1 MRCSSVEFA
10 SVPRKAVGTIQSAI
24 GSTSIARLG
33 VSVCQGCVGEYL
45 YLGDVIETGA
55 DSSIRL
61 AFNDGTVFALSS
73 DARLVLDEFVCD
85 PDGIANLAVFSL
97 DRGAFAFCPGRL
109 ARAGGLRIDTPVA
122 SIQGRARGT
131 GIGALSL
138 AVLAFSLLQD
148 AQDAHALSTDDD
160 TIALKDSDF
169 GTFEI
174 VTRSGTVIQ
183 VDDPAFTYSVD
194 QDGSIAR
201 SANSSARMEELQL
214 AQQAVLGTYSR
225 GFQGPGGSGSPLD
238 FELAPGAQPPAIPIN
253 FQPLDPI
260 PERVEP
266 TFALFVEEKPEFPG
280 LPPDPPAPQVSP
292 PAITAFTFDSGIDG
306 DRITNQQSLVL
317 SGTADPG
324 TIVTL
329 YDGGEILGSTT
340 ADGSGTW
347 SFETGTLSDGE
358 HAFTAA
364 AGAAAA
370 PAARMAFAAFAT
382 ASVTDTGPVSAAY
395 IVVIDSQPP
404 SAPVITAFADN
415 SDGPADN
422 LIVDSTP
429 ALTINAEA
437 GSTVHVY
444 RDGALVGTATETA
457 TPGIFTFTSESLAD
471 GCYGF
476 TATATDAANN
486 TSPLSC
492 KFEIEIDGTAP
503 PAPEIIALAHNCY
516 CPEDNLTDDATPT
529 LTVAAEAGST
539 VRVYRD
545 GVFAGLATETSK
557 AGIFTFTPEALA
569 DGSYTFT
576 ATATD
581 KANNTSPASAGFA
594 VAIITSDPNDFDDLA
609 TGHCIVVDPDGTV
622 HGTPEADTIHLHDS
636 ECDPGRTIYAGAG
649 NDCVE
654 GTDQGDLIYGGSG
667 NDRIDG
673 NRGADIIYGGFGK
686 DTICGGNGDDTI
698 IGGFGADFLSGGKG
712 HDSFVFLSEIDS
724 PPCQPDTILDFES
737 RCDRIDLSAVDANS
751 SRIDD
756 QAFNFVVGQTHD
768 VVANSVTWYYD
779 PHSCQTYIRADTD
792 GDIATAEIEIALAGR
807 VLLTQSDFHL

>member
-1 MRCSSVEFA
+1 M
-10 SVPRKAVGTIQSAI
+10 PRKAVGTIQSAV

-33 VSVCQGCVGEYL
+33 VFVCQCHVGEYL
-45 YLGDVIETGA
+45 YQGDVIETGTN
-55 DSSIRL
+55 SSVRL
-61 AFNDGTVFALSS
+61 AFNDGTIFTLSS
-73 DARLVLDEFVCD
+73 DARLVLDELVCD
-85 PDGIANLAVFSL
+85 PDGIANLAVLSL
-97 DRGAFAFCPGRL
+97 DRGAFAFSAGRL
-109 ARAGGLRIDTPVA
+109 ARTGGLRIDTPVA
-122 SIQGRARGT
+122 SVQGRGRGT

-138 AVLAFSLLQD
+138 AVLAFSVLRD

-160 TIALKDSDF
+160 TIALKDSEF

-183 VDDPAFTYSVD
+183 VDDPALTYSVD
-194 QDGSIAR
+194 QDGSVAR
-201 SANSSARMEELQL
+201 STNSSARMEELQL

-266 TFALFVEEKPEFPG
+266 VFALFVEEKPTLPG
-280 LPPDPPAPQVSP
+280 LPPEPPAPQVSP
-292 PAITAFTFDSGIDG
+292 PVITAFTFDSGIDG
-306 DRITNQQSLVL
+306 DRITNQRSLVL

-329 YDGGEILGSTT
+329 YDGGEIIGSTT
-340 ADGSGTW
+340 TDGSGAW

-364 AGAAAA
+364 AGVAAA

-382 ASVTDTGPVSAAY
+382 TSVTETGPVSAAY
-395 IVVIDSQPP
+395 VIVIDSEPP
-404 SAPVITAFADN
+404 SAPVITAFSDN
-415 SDGPADN
+415 SDSPEDN
-422 LIVDSTP
+422 LTIDTTP
-429 ALTINAEA
+429 TLTIHAEA
-437 GSTVHVY
+437 GSNVNVY
-444 RDGALVGTATETA
+444 RDGELVGTATETA
-457 TPGIFTFTSESLAD
+457 TPGIFTFTSEALAD

-476 TATATDAANN
+476 TATATDAASN

-503 PAPEIIALAHNCY
+503 LAPEIIALAHNCY

-529 LTVAAEAGST
+529 LTIAAEAGST

-545 GVFAGLATETSK
+545 GIFAGLATETSK
-557 AGIFTFTPEALA
+557 AGIFTFTSSALA
-569 DGSYTFT
+569 DDSYTFT

-581 KANNTSPASAGFA
+581 KANNTGPHSAGFA

-622 HGTPEADTIHLHDS
+622 HGTPEADTIHVHDS

-649 NDCVE
+649 NDCVD
-654 GTDQGDLIYGGSG
+654 GTDQDDLIYAGSG
-667 NDRIDG
+667 NDRVDG
-673 NRGADIIYGGFGK
+673 DRGADIIYGGFGK
-686 DTICGGNGDDTI
+686 DTLCGGKGDDTI

-712 HDSFVFLSEIDS
+712 HDSFIFLSEIDS

-737 RCDRIDLSAVDANS
+737 RCDKIDLSAIDANTNQTE
-751 SRIDD
+751 D
-756 QAFNFVVGQTHD
+756 QAFNFVGGPTHD

>member
-1 MRCSSVEFA
+1 M
-10 SVPRKAVGTIQSAI
+10 PRKAVGTIQSAI
-24 GSTSIARLG
+24 GSISIARLG
-33 VSVCQGCVGEYL
+33 VLVCQGNVGQYL
-45 YLGDVIETGA
+45 YQGDAIETGA
-55 DSSIRL
+55 DGSVSL
-61 AFNDGTVFALSS
+61 AFNDGTVFNLSS

-85 PDGIANLAVFSL
+85 PDGIANLAVLFL
-97 DRGAFAFCPGRL
+97 DRGAFAFSAGRL
-109 ARAGGLRIDTPVA
+109 ARTGGLKIDTPVA

-138 AVLAFSLLQD
+138 AVLAFSVLRD
-148 AQDAHALSTDDD
+148 TQDAHALSSDDD
-160 TIALKDSDF
+160 TIALKDSEF

-174 VTRSGTVIQ
+174 VTRSGTVIM
-183 VDDPAFTYSVD
+183 VDDPGLTYSVD
-194 QDGSIAR
+194 QDGSVAR

-266 TFALFVEEKPEFPG
+266 VFALFVEEKPTFPG
-280 LPPDPPAPQVSP
+280 PPPDPPAPQVSP
-292 PAITAFTFDSGIDG
+292 PVITAFTFDSGIDG

-329 YDGGEILGSTT
+329 YDGGEMLGSTT
-340 ADGSGTW
+340 ANGSGAW
-347 SFETGTLSDGE
+347 SFETGTLADGE

-364 AGAAAA
+364 AGVAAAGVAAA
-370 PAARMAFAAFAT
+370 PMARMAFAALAT
-382 ASVTDTGPVSAAY
+382 VSPTSTGPVSAAY

-415 SDGPADN
+415 SDNPADN
-422 LIVDSTP
+422 PTIDTTP
-429 ALTINAEA
+429 TLTIHAEA

-457 TPGIFTFTSESLAD
+457 TPGIFTFTSEALAD
-471 GCYGF
+471 GCYDF

-503 PAPEIIALAHNCY
+503 PAPKILALAHNCY

-529 LTVAAEAGST
+529 LTIAAEAGST

-545 GVFAGLATETSK
+545 GVFAGIATETSK
-557 AGIFTFTPEALA
+557 AGIFTFTSEALA
-569 DGSYTFT
+569 DDSYTFT

-581 KANNTSPASAGFA
+581 KANNTSPNSAGFA

-609 TGHCIVVDPDGTV
+609 TGHRIVVDPDGTV
-622 HGTPEADTIHLHDS
+622 HGTAKADIIHLYDS
-636 ECDPGRTIYAGAG
+636 ECDPSRTIYAGAG
-649 NDCVE
+649 HDRVK
-654 GTDQGDLIYGGSG
+654 GTDEDDLIYGGSG

-673 NRGADIIYGGFGK
+673 GRGADIIYGGFGK
-686 DTICGGNGDDTI
+686 DTICGGKGNDTI
-698 IGGFGADFLSGGKG
+698 IGGFGADFLSGGRG
-712 HDSFVFLSEIDS
+712 HDSFIFLSEIDS
-724 PPCQPDTILDFES
+724 PPCQADTISDFES
-737 RCDRIDLSAVDANS
+737 GRDRIDLSAIDANS
-751 SRIDD
+751 NQTDD
-756 QAFNFVVGQTHD
+756 QAFNFVTGQTHD
-768 VVANSVTWYYD
+768 VIANSVTWYYD
-779 PHSCQTYIRADTD
+779 PRSCQTYILADTD

-807 VLLTQSDFHL
+807 VHLTQNDFIL